1 MEVTFVNPGV
11 DYMIERIMAFQ
22 TEDESALIRSII

>member
-11 DYMIERIMAFQ
+11 AYMIQAIMAFQ
-22 TEDESALIRSII
+22 TEDESAFW